1 MTKKRPDSFRLS
13 LHPRIFS
20 ACRVILLVVSRN
32 NGRLALQLSPDSAV
46 RFSFPAASAG
56 RNRTL

>member
-1 MTKKRPDSFRLS
+1 MTKPRPNRFRLS

-32 NGRLALQLSPDSAV
+32 TGRLWLQLWPNSAV
-46 RFSFPAASAG
+46 RFSFPGASAG
-56 RNRTL
+56 KNRTP